1 MAFVDRQRRA
11 REANRSEGYD
21 PSGRNVQRIRRARE
35 NRTLNRPPRWD
46 QKLGRDVGTMVRDTT
61 SPFKTAWMHGADLLA
76 QGLGSFSQAEKA
88 RVGGKFNA
96 PLNVK
101 KGTSAYNWLL
111 DDVIEDEYKNDF
123 RREVKNN
130 DLFWTELNKYADDE
144 YIGGGQLAKG
154 INARNEGILGTD
166 KGKKAFTEAT
176 TIRATDTPAI
186 KEAIATAITDTYPIE
201 NPTDVTPPGFGEQLD
216 YDELSGEFFPREAY
230 EQSGVFGRG
239 IAPMSPEES
248 EFQMLLSRD
257 MDERRN
263 ARINAID
270 DFTATPPGDYGVEFD
285 PSQNR
290 MPHVPITHEQK
301 RKIVA
306 DTYGSDKVLDPG
318 RWDDDSINTHYDWI
332 KYKEGQGQEF
342 GDRKRVINP
351 VNQGWQLP
359 GMNELVDQINWNT
372 ANRPLDWSGG
382 ETPELTEDFIQ
393 EYIDSQGIKTG
404 LGLW

>member
-1 MAFVDRQRRA
+1 MDAISNFTGGNDRDRILRDLDAGYRR
-11 REANRSEGYD
+11 
-21 PSGRNVQRIRRARE
+21 
-35 NRTLNRPPRWD
+35 
-46 QKLGRDVGTMVRDTT
+46 
-61 SPFKTAWMHGADLLA
+61 
-76 QGLGSFSQAEKA
+76 
-88 RVGGKFNA
+88 NA
-96 PLNVK
+96 PVWN
-101 KGTSAYNWLL
+101 AYVPPFD
-111 DDVIEDEYKNDF
+111 DDV
-123 RREVKNN
+123 
-130 DLFWTELNKYADDE
+130 
-144 YIGGGQLAKG
+144 
-154 INARNEGILGTD
+154 
-166 KGKKAFTEAT
+166 
-176 TIRATDTPAI
+176 
-186 KEAIATAITDTYPIE
+186 
-201 NPTDVTPPGFGEQLD
+201 TDVTPPGFGEQLD
-216 YDELSGEFFPREAY
+216 YDEYSGEFLPRSALSM
-230 EQSGVFGRG
+230 QGQNFGRG

-290 MPHVPITHEQK
+290 MPPVPITHEQK

-332 KYKEGQGQEF
+332 KYKEGQGLEF
-342 GDRKRVINP
+342 GARKRVINP